1 MDPIFIHIIKSQ
13 TPGNPETFNLKAV
26 CRTILINFE
35 PYSHQKVLRIKE
47 WLLSLSL
54 VFFHWSNGDYNHI
67 SFVSWLSV
75 GQNYRDLP
83 ICVRLMERATDVAND
98 PSFVNCDDFA
108 TEVEM
113 VYCILELLTEK
124 DFQFGFHLEQRF
136 VQETVCQRAKELLR
150 QEGIE

>member
-13 TPGNPETFNLKAV
+13 TPGNPETFNLKAE
-26 CRTILINFE
+26 CRTILLNFE

-54 VFFHWSNGDYNHI
+54 VFFHWSKGEHNHI
-67 SFVSWLSV
+67 SFVGWLIV

-83 ICVRLMERATDVAND
+83 FCARLMQRATEVAVD
-98 PSFVNCDDFA
+98 LTFVNFADFA

-113 VYCILELLTEK
+113 VYCILEMLTEK
-124 DFQFGFHLEQRF
+124 DFQFGLHLEQRF
-136 VQETVCQRAKELLR
+136 VQETVFQRVK
-150 QEGIE
+150 